1 MPRKRPS
8 PRTRAPLKPAKTR
21 PARASKGKSPDFEK
35 DILPFVDSL
44 YSTAYRLVMNHQD
57 AEDLVQETCMKAF
70 KYYDKFQQ
78 GTNLRAWLF
87 KILKNTFINNYRK
100 RKATPQQVD
109 FSGIEESLENLIT
122 NNIKDQWNPETLYFS
137 TLIDDNVDRAL
148 KSLPREYQIVVM
160 LADIEGKSYKE
171 ISDALK
177 IPLGTVMSRLYR
189 GRKMLEKALLEYGIS
204 HGYLRHGPPSK
215 IRKKELLDI

>member
-1 MPRKRPS
+1 VVLNPS
-8 PRTRAPLKPAKTR
+8 SKTGL
-21 PARASKGKSPDFEK
+21 PKGKPLDFEK

-100 RKATPQQVD
+100 KKATPQQVD
-109 FSGIEESLENLIT
+109 FSGIEESLENLISE
-122 NNIKDQWNPETLYFS
+122 NIKDLADPESLFFS
-137 TLIDDNVDRAL
+137 SLIDENVETAMN
-148 KSLPREYQIVVM
+148 SLPEEYHIVVVM
-160 LADIEGKSYKE
+160 ADIEGKSYKE
-171 ISDALK
+171 IADALE

-189 GRKMLEKALLEYGIS
+189 GRKMLEKALLDYGIS
-204 HGYLRHGPPSK
+204 HGYLRHGPPAK
-215 IRKKELLDI
+215 IRKKELLRDQEE